1 MWETQIRKT
10 SSKILDL
17 FAKVKMAPGAG
28 RKTLGLA
35 AAFCLLA
42 TRPNVNIQMQTLY
55 TTYYNYTTTDIV
67 NRLPEIIYI
76 VILSQNGSLAT

>member
-1 MWETQIRKT
+1 
-10 SSKILDL
+10 
-17 FAKVKMAPGAG
+17 MAPGAG

-42 TRPNVNIQMQTLY
+42 IRAIVNIQMQTLY
-55 TTYYNYTTTDIV
+55 TTYYNNTTADIV